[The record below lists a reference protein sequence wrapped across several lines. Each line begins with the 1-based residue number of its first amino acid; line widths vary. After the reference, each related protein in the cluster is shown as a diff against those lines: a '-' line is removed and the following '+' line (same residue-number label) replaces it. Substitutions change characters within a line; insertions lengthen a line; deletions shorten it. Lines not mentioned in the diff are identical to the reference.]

1 MVAARAGQRA
11 ALSSLAASSMNHT
24 QSNATPPQATPA
36 ETPRNEE
43 GTVSKID
50 FAFEDVIDAQIRS
63 AAVDVHIPWYV
74 IDPQGRNIRN
84 QRLREHARKHLDQ
97 QTADT
102 SKFQARFKQA
112 STSRILKSARQLPAP
127 GCGRC
132 AGCGYSRFRESY
144 KQCDTRLSVRK
155 VKRDA
160 QVPGASRT
168 NETQERY
175 ERPRNG
181 PGPRRKLRARR
192 FTLIGIR

>member
-63 AAVDVHIPWYV
+63 AAVDVH
-74 IDPQGRNIRN
+74 
-84 QRLREHARKHLDQ
+84 
-97 QTADT
+97 
-102 SKFQARFKQA
+102 
-112 STSRILKSARQLPAP
+112 
-127 GCGRC
+127 
-132 AGCGYSRFRESY
+132 YSRFRESY

-181 PGPRRKLRARR
+181 PGPRRKLRAVPVVLR
-192 FTLIGIR
+192 FRNSQAFYSRAVRTR